1 MPPKLDLYPMND
13 ARPPWHFLINP
24 AAGRGRA
31 GRAWQRWL
39 PELEAALPGMTWA
52 ESTAREGMAAIA
64 EAAIRNGKTRIVGV
78 GGDGTHHDIVNGIV
92 TARGLEKVV
101 YAPLPLGSGNDWV
114 RTLGTPRRLENWINM
129 LRQGRTIRHGV
140 GWLDL
145 SSKKKYFLNVAG
157 MAYDAEV
164 LRRVEAGRFKNKL
177 AYPLVTMAGLPGYE
191 APTVRIE
198 YDGNSW
204 TGPVHTINLGIGR
217 YSGGGMQLVP
227 QANPEADT
235 LALTFAE
242 QFPVWRVIAESWR
255 FYAGSIGRVK
265 GVTLTTA
272 KSVKITPLTGRLEL
286 EADGEWLGSGPVE
299 AGLLAGKLRVVVP

>member
-1 MPPKLDLYPMND
+1 MNN
-13 ARPPWHFLINP
+13 ALSSWHFLVNP

-31 GRAWQRWL
+31 GRVWQRWL
-39 PELEAALPGMTWA
+39 PELQAAFPKMTWT
-52 ESTAREGMAAIA
+52 ESTPSAGMAATA
-64 EAAIRNGKTRIVGV
+64 EAAVRNGSSHLVGV
-78 GGDGTHHDIVNGIV
+78 GGDGTHHEIINGIV
-92 TARGLEKVV
+92 AARGLDKVV

-114 RTLGTPRRLENWINM
+114 RTLRTPRQVAPWLAM
-129 LRQGRTIRHGV
+129 LRTERTISHRV
-140 GWLDL
+140 GWLKYLADQSSL
-145 SSKKKYFLNVAG
+145 STKRYFLNVAG

-177 AYPLVTMAGLPGYE
+177 AYPIVTMTGLPGYA

-227 QANPEADT
+227 QANPEAGT

>member
-1 MPPKLDLYPMND
+1 MNN
-13 ARPPWHFLINP
+13 ALSSWHFLVNP

-31 GRAWQRWL
+31 GRAWQRSL
-39 PELEAALPGMTWA
+39 PKLQLALPGMTWT
-52 ESTAREGMAAIA
+52 ESTLNKGMAAT
-64 EAAIRNGKTRIVGV
+64 AAAAVRNGNTHLVGV
-78 GGDGTHHDIVNGIV
+78 GGDGTHHGIVNGIV
-92 TARGLEKVV
+92 AAGGLNKVT

-114 RTLGTPRRLENWINM
+114 RTLRTPRRLEDWAKMI
-129 LRQGRTIRHGV
+129 RAGRTMGHSV

-145 SSKKKYFLNVAG
+145 SLGKTYFLNVAG

-177 AYPLVTMAGLPGYE
+177 AYPIVTLTGLPGYE
-191 APTVRIE
+191 APTVRID
-198 YDGNSW
+198 YDGSSW

-217 YSGGGMQLVP
+217 YSGGGMRLVP
-227 QANPEADT
+227 QADPEADT

-242 QFPVWRVIAESWR
+242 RLPAWRVITESWR
-255 FYAGSIGRVK
+255 FYAGSIGKVK

-272 KSVKITPLTGRLEL
+272 KSITITPLTGRLEL

-299 AGLLAGKLRVVVP
+299 AGLLKDRLQVIIV